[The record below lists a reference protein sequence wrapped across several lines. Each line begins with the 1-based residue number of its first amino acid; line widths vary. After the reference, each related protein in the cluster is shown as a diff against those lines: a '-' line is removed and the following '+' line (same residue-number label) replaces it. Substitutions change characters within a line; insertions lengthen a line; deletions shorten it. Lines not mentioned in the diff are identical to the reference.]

1 MRAKILVVDDQAEVR
16 MLVRM
21 TLELGDYA
29 ILEADTGLRALE
41 LIELERP
48 QVVVLDIMMPGDFD
62 GYGVCREIRS
72 RPEHA
77 STFVCLLTARGQQAD
92 IEQGKEA
99 GADAYLIKPFSPA
112 ELISLVEKA
121 TAGREVAKG

>member
-62 GYGVCREIRS
+62 GYGVCREIKN
-72 RPEHA
+72 RPEYAHA
-77 STFVCLLTARGQQAD
+77 FVCLLTARGQQKD
-92 IEQGKEA
+92 IERGEEA
-99 GADAYLIKPFSPA
+99 GADAYLIKPFSPVD
-112 ELISLVEKA
+112 LITIVEKA
-121 TAGREVAKG
+121 TERREVSQG